1 MASNFNFGLGNREM
15 ELLVI
20 LQSRTVK
27 MPGHCKA
34 MPGGVGGKENQQVD
48 NRFPR

>member
-1 MASNFNFGLGNREM
+1 MATNLNSGLGYIEM

-20 LQSRTVK
+20 LQSRPVK

-34 MPGGVGGKENQQVD
+34 MPGGVGGKENQQVY